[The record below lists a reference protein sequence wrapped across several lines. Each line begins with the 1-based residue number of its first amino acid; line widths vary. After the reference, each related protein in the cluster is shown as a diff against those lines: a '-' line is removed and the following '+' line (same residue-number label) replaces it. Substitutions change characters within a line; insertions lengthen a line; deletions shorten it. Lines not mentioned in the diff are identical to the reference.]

1 MSTRNIVNDAVRI
14 AILGAAIPLTIASG
28 VANAQE
34 DLAEVVVT
42 GTRISAPGVTSSS
55 PILSVSAAD
64 IDQLQ
69 QPEVEKIFRQ
79 LPITLPSDG
88 QNVNNGTGGAATIS
102 LRGLGSQRNLIML
115 DGKRMTPYSIGGAVD
130 TQTIPTAMIERID
143 IITGGASAVYGSDAI
158 SGAINF
164 ITKRDFSG
172 VSINTDFSQTGESDG
187 KIKSADILLGANM
200 ADGRGNIVLGLN
212 YSNRDGVQLGARPLG
227 QLGIVTADGSGLT
240 NFQNG
245 VAPTAPAAGCGG
257 PNSVAAGGSS
267 TTIPTRVAIAGGPGL
282 GQFREDGTLGSNCSV
297 FNFNPYNYY
306 QTPQTR
312 YGGMAIGHVSF
323 NEHAEV

>member
-14 AILGAAIPLTIASG
+14 AILGAAIPLTIGSG

-55 PILSVSAAD
+55 PILSVSAAE

-115 DGKRMTPYSIGGAVD
+115 DGKRMTPYSISGAVD

-172 VSINTDFSQTGESDG
+172 IAINTDFSQTGESDG
-187 KIKSADILLGANM
+187 KIKSTDILLGANM

-212 YSNRDGVQLGARPLG
+212 YSNRDGVQLGARYDSVYTKPDITENYATLMNLAVNHSVSDNLSLSG
-227 QLGIVTADGSGLT
+227 NAYYRRIHANTFNGDINEASLDQAVYQPNAAERAALTAADRKSTRL
-240 NFQNG
+240 
-245 VAPTAPAAGCGG
+245 
-257 PNSVAAGGSS
+257 NSSHR
-267 TTIPTRVAIAGGPGL
+267 T
-282 GQFREDGTLGSNCSV
+282 
-297 FNFNPYNYY
+297 
-306 QTPQTR
+306 
-312 YGGMAIGHVSF
+312 
-323 NEHAEV
+323 

>member
-172 VSINTDFSQTGESDG
+172 IAINTDFSQTGESDG
-187 KIKSADILLGANM
+187 KIKSTDILLGCEHG
-200 ADGRGNIVLGLN
+200 GRPWQH
-212 YSNRDGVQLGARPLG
+212 RARPQLLEPRRRAARRASARPARHRDRRRLG
-227 QLGIVTADGSGLT
+227 SHQLPKRRCADGSGRRLRWPELGRRGRLEHHDPDAR
-240 NFQNG
+240 FDRRW
-245 VAPTAPAAGCGG
+245 
-257 PNSVAAGGSS
+257 SGSR
-267 TTIPTRVAIAGGPGL
+267 PVP
-282 GQFREDGTLGSNCSV
+282 
-297 FNFNPYNYY
+297 
-306 QTPQTR
+306 
-312 YGGMAIGHVSF
+312 
-323 NEHAEV
+323 